1 MPNTNPPTSNIKE
14 FQRKLDLAKNRMYCN
29 YAFYFG
35 ATADNVSQLAEL
47 KNLEGCCG
55 IKLFAGSSTGN
66 LLVADE
72 KDIDKVFQNSS
83 KVVAVHSEDEAIL
96 EVNKK
101 LIKNGDVHTHP
112 VWRSEECA
120 MSSTRRIVR
129 LAERYNK
136 KAHVLHITTKQE
148 IDFLSQHKG
157 NITFEITPQHLTIY
171 APDCYDKLGTYAQMN
186 PPIRDKS
193 HYDRL
198 WYAVKNNL
206 NDTIGSDH
214 APHLKVNKDKEYP
227 NSPSGMPG
235 VQTLMPVMLNHVNDG
250 KLTLNQLIN
259 LASKMSYVSAG
270 EYKLPLVIRAIIG
283 RSWGQGAQHSQ
294 SFHSFFMHV
303 PGIKVIAPSTPYDA
317 KGALISAINDN
328 NPTIFLEHRMLYQ
341 NVGQVPSEPYTVDFN
356 KARILSKGNDV
367 TIVAISHMVV
377 DSLRARDLLIQKGIK
392 AEVIDPVSLSPLDID
407 TIYNSV
413 LKTKK
418 IVVVDTSWISAGTG
432 SEIIASL
439 SEKNSGS
446 SPFKYKRMGYEE
458 SPCPTTK
465 SLENLFYPDSVSI
478 AKTCYNLCAG
488 KNNWEPDYVEPK
500 ELKEFRGPF

>member
-1 MPNTNPPTSNIKE
+1 MLDLIIKNGQCYINGELKDKDVSVKDGKIQRIGQINEEAKEIIDAKDLIVLPGCIDTQTHFREPGSTDTEDLNSGSRAAIVGGITGVFEMPNTNPPTANKKE

-35 ATADNVSQLAEL
+35 ATADNAHELADL

-72 KDIDKVFQNSS
+72 KDIETVFKNSS

-96 EVNKK
+96 SVNKK
-101 LIKNGDVHTHP
+101 LIKKGDVHSHP
-112 VWRSEECA
+112 IWRSEECA
-120 MSSTRRIVR
+120 ISSTRRIVR
-129 LAERYNK
+129 IAERYNK

-235 VQTLMPVMLNHVNDG
+235 VQTLMSVMLNHINNG
-250 KLTLNQLIN
+250 KLSLNQLMSFVCENPVKIFGIKN
-259 LASKMSYVSAG
+259 KGYIKEGFDADFTIVDMNKIIEIKNENIESKCGWSPFDG
-270 EYKLPLVIRAIIG
+270 YKLKGTPVFTIINGTVKMQNGKIIG
-283 RSWGQGAQHSQ
+283 DPEGN
-294 SFHSFFMHV
+294 
-303 PGIKVIAPSTPYDA
+303 PIK
-317 KGALISAINDN
+317 
-328 NPTIFLEHRMLYQ
+328 
-341 NVGQVPSEPYTVDFN
+341 FN
-356 KARILSKGNDV
+356 
-367 TIVAISHMVV
+367 
-377 DSLRARDLLIQKGIK
+377 
-392 AEVIDPVSLSPLDID
+392 
-407 TIYNSV
+407 
-413 LKTKK
+413 
-418 IVVVDTSWISAGTG
+418 
-432 SEIIASL
+432 
-439 SEKNSGS
+439 
-446 SPFKYKRMGYEE
+446 
-458 SPCPTTK
+458 
-465 SLENLFYPDSVSI
+465 
-478 AKTCYNLCAG
+478 
-488 KNNWEPDYVEPK
+488 
-500 ELKEFRGPF
+500 